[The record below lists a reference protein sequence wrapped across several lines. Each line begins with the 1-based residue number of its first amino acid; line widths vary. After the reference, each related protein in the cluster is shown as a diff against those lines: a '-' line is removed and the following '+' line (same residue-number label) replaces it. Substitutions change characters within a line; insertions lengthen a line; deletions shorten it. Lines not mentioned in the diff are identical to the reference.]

1 MFLIKTGF
9 FYVRSSRLQGSE
21 YEESDS
27 GYSDPSPDGGA
38 AQARSGET
46 GNQSS
51 SEEDEPNNNNTTA
64 DRKSVF
70 SELSYEEDEND
81 ESSSHYQQQHDIF
94 PTVIIKNQDGDEP
107 EQRSSSP
114 YVRQY
119 GRQRS
124 VFQTPGKDIL
134 TSLVS
139 RDDLAVIGQESVD
152 ARTTT
157 ASPKQH
163 RHSSPKEQR
172 HSRHSSPHKCGRPAV
187 YDETYRRSGPS
198 GRRPPLE
205 AVPGRHLA
213 KQCEEKP
220 EKNGCFYVMT
230 ALDFCWCL

>member
-1 MFLIKTGF
+1 LIKTGF
-9 FYVRSSRLQGSE
+9 YARSSRLQGSE

-51 SEEDEPNNNNTTA
+51 SEEDEPNNNTTA

-70 SELSYEEDEND
+70 SELSYEDDEND
-81 ESSSHYQQQHDIF
+81 ESSSHYQQHDIF
-94 PTVIIKNQDGDEP
+94 PTVIIKNQEGDEL
-107 EQRSSSP
+107 EQRSSSSP
-114 YVRQY
+114 SLRQY

-152 ARTTT
+152 ARTT

-172 HSRHSSPHKCGRPAV
+172 HRHSSPHKCGRPAV
-187 YDETYRRSGPS
+187 YDETYRRSVPS
-198 GRRPPLE
+198 GRRPTQE

>member
-1 MFLIKTGF
+1 LIKTGF
-9 FYVRSSRLQGSE
+9 YARSSRLQGSE

-51 SEEDEPNNNNTTA
+51 SEEDEPHNTMA

-70 SELSYEEDEND
+70 SELSYEDDEND
-81 ESSSHYQQQHDIF
+81 ESNSHYQQHDIF
-94 PTVIIKNQDGDEP
+94 PTVIIKNQDGDEL
-107 EQRSSSP
+107 EQRSSSSP
-114 YVRQY
+114 SIRQY

-139 RDDLAVIGQESVD
+139 RDNLAVIGQESVD
-152 ARTTT
+152 ARTA
-157 ASPKQH
+157 ASPKQQRH
-163 RHSSPKEQR
+163 RHSSSPKEHR
-172 HSRHSSPHKCGRPAV
+172 HRHSSCGRPAV
-187 YDETYRRSGPS
+187 YDETYRRSVPS
-198 GRRPPLE
+198 GRRPTQE

-213 KQCEEKP
+213 KQSEEKP

>member
-1 MFLIKTGF
+1 M
-9 FYVRSSRLQGSE
+9 
-21 YEESDS
+21 
-27 GYSDPSPDGGA
+27 
-38 AQARSGET
+38 
-46 GNQSS
+46 
-51 SEEDEPNNNNTTA
+51 A

-70 SELSYEEDEND
+70 SELSYEDDEND
-81 ESSSHYQQQHDIF
+81 ESSSHYQQHDIF
-94 PTVIIKNQDGDEP
+94 PTVIIKNQEGDELD
-107 EQRSSSP
+107 QRSSSP
-114 YVRQY
+114 SVRQY

-152 ARTTT
+152 ARTT
-157 ASPKQH
+157 ASPKQQRQH

-172 HSRHSSPHKCGRPAV
+172 HRHSSPHKCGRPAV
-187 YDETYRRSGPS
+187 YDETYRRAAPS
-198 GRRPPLE
+198 GRRPPQE

-213 KQCEEKP
+213 KQSEEKP